1 MGKGYILA
9 LDQSTSASKA
19 MVVDKKGDIIAKTS
33 LEHRQYYPNPGW
45 VEHDPVE
52 IYENVRKILKDVLET
67 AGLKPGDVDALAI
80 TNQRETIV
88 VWDKTTGLP
97 VYNAI
102 VWQCR
107 RTSDLCSELKSM
119 GLEETVREKT
129 GLLLDPYF
137 SATKIKWILGNVQGA
152 RYKAQSGQL
161 LLGTIDSWLIWKL
174 TGGKVHA
181 TDYTNASR
189 TLLFNIRTLQ
199 WDKDLL
205 KLFEIPQC
213 MLPEIRPSND
223 CFGYTGVNE
232 LFDVELPISGVIGDS
247 QGALFGQN
255 CFEPGMVKATYG
267 TGSSIM
273 MNIGE
278 QFKEAGGGLVIS
290 VAWGIDSHVE
300 YALEGIVH
308 CTGDALKWVK
318 DNLGLFQTFDEAR
331 AMAGSLDGNGGV
343 YMVPAFVG
351 LGIPYWD
358 SEARAAIL
366 GMSRGSRKE
375 HIVRAAIES
384 TAYQIKDA
392 IDMMESESGIRP
404 KELRVDGGPTKDGF
418 LMQFQADMLNLKVV
432 STEIS
437 ELSSMGSVYLA
448 GLGIGLWKDKEEI
461 KRLRKES
468 RVYSPSMGEDL
479 RNLYYGGWKTAVNR
493 VLSGRL
499 R

>member
-9 LDQSTSASKA
+9 LDQSTSGSKA
-19 MVVDKKGDIIAKTS
+19 MVVDKSGNIVSKTAI
-33 LEHRQYYPNPGW
+33 EHKQYYPKPGW
-45 VEHDPVE
+45 VEHDPME
-52 IYENVRKILKDVLET
+52 IYENAKKLLMEVLADSNMKAGDMDV
-67 AGLKPGDVDALAI
+67 LAI
-80 TNQRETIV
+80 TNQRETIL

-97 VYNAI
+97 VCNAI

-107 RTSDLCSELKSM
+107 RTSEMCSELKAR
-119 GLEETVREKT
+119 GYEEMVRQKT

-137 SATKIKWILGNVQGA
+137 SGTKVKWILNHVEGA
-152 RYKAQSGQL
+152 REKAMSGQL
-161 LLGTIDSWLIWKL
+161 LLGTIDSWLVWKL
-174 TGGKVHA
+174 TGGVEHV

-199 WDKDLL
+199 WDSELL
-205 KLFEIPQC
+205 ELFEIPQS
-213 MLPEIRPSND
+213 MLPAIKSSND
-223 CFGYTGVNE
+223 IVGYTSTNE
-232 LFDVELPISGVIGDS
+232 LFDVEMPISGIIGDS

-278 QFKEAGGGLVIS
+278 QFKEVGSGLVTS
-290 VAWGIDSHVE
+290 VAWGINNKVE
-300 YALEGIVH
+300 YVLEGIVH

-318 DNLGLFQTFDEAR
+318 DNLRLFNSFEEAR
-331 AMAGSLDGNGGV
+331 AMADSLESNEGV

-358 SEARAAIL
+358 SDARAAVV
-366 GMSRGSRKE
+366 GMSRSTRSE

-384 TAYQIKDA
+384 SAYQIRDA
-392 IDMMESESGIRP
+392 VDRMELESGIRP
-404 KELRVDGGPTKDGF
+404 KELRVDGGPTKDDF

-432 STEIS
+432 STEIA

-448 GLGIGLWKDKEEI
+448 GLAVGIWKNKEDI
-461 KRLRKES
+461 MQMRRES
-468 RVYSPSMGEDL
+468 REYSPVRDEAYRARCYD
-479 RNLYYGGWKTAVNR
+479 GWKQAVNR
-493 VLSGRL
+493 VLST
-499 R
+499 

>member
-1 MGKGYILA
+1 MGRGYILA
-9 LDQSTSASKA
+9 LDQSTSGSKA
-19 MVVDKKGDIIAKTS
+19 MVVDSGGSIVAKTS
-33 LEHRQYYPNPGW
+33 MEHKQYYPSPGW
-45 VEHDPVE
+45 VEHDPLE
-52 IYENVRKILKDVLET
+52 IYENVKKILIGVLQKADLKADDMDV
-67 AGLKPGDVDALAI
+67 LAI

-107 RTSDLCSELKSM
+107 RTSEMCADFKAKGFESM
-119 GLEETVREKT
+119 LRQKT

-137 SATKIKWILGNVQGA
+137 SATKAKWILDNVEGA
-152 RYKAQSGQL
+152 KAKAKSGQL
-161 LLGTIDSWLIWKL
+161 LLGTIDSWLVWKL
-174 TGGKVHA
+174 TDGRAHV

-199 WDKDLL
+199 WDSDLL
-205 KLFEIPQC
+205 KLFDIPES
-213 MLPEIRPSND
+213 MLPEIKSSD
-223 CFGYTGVNE
+223 DIAGCTCINE
-232 LFDVELPISGVIGDS
+232 LPGVEVPIAGLIGDS

-273 MNIGE
+273 MNIGN
-278 QFKEAGGGLVIS
+278 QFKEAGSGLVSS
-290 VAWGIDSHVE
+290 VAWGIGGKVE
-300 YALEGIVH
+300 YVLEGIVH

-318 DNLGLFQTFDEAR
+318 DNLGLFDSFDEAR
-331 AMAGSLDGNGGV
+331 AMVNSLPSNEGV

-351 LGIPYWD
+351 LGIPHWD
-358 SEARAAIL
+358 SEARAAVV

-384 TAYQIKDA
+384 TAYQIRDA
-392 IDMMESESGIRP
+392 VDRMEQESGIRP
-404 KELRVDGGPTKDGF
+404 KELRVDGGPTKDVF

-432 STEIS
+432 STEIA

-448 GLGIGLWKDKEEI
+448 GMAVGLWKGKEGI
-461 KRLRKES
+461 KQLRKECQE
-468 RVYSPSMGEDL
+468 YNPAMGDTF
-479 RNLYYGGWKTAVNR
+479 RAHCYDGWMTAVNK
-493 VLSGRL
+493 VLSK
-499 R
+499 